1 MSDDMISQEEIDALL
16 NGGSIPTADSAPAGE
31 SETAAAPAA
40 ASPDSSSS
48 QLDDVLTDME
58 KDALGE
64 IGNISMGSAATTL
77 SVLLGHKVSITT
89 PSVSV
94 ATMGIIQ
101 QQYPMP
107 YLIVEVGYTIGI
119 EGNNVLAIQA
129 QDAAIIADLM
139 MGGDGTNPDTEINE
153 IAMSAVGESMNQM
166 MGTVATSLSTMFNKK
181 IDISPPKVNLIDFGS
196 EDKVTELVGRDEP
209 VVRTSFRME
218 VDGLIDSEIMQIL
231 PVTVAKEMVE
241 ALTGGSNNEPETA
254 SPAPTPV
261 SPAPAPTPVPPAPAP
276 TPAPAAPQA
285 QMTSPVQTPAPQ
297 AQMAPP
303 VQAPAP
309 QAQMAP
315 PVQAPA
321 MGYAMQPHV
330 AQNVPVQS
338 AQFTPLNTQP
348 VQINDANI
356 GLILDVPLS
365 VTVELGQTKK
375 SIKDILE
382 LTNGSIVE
390 LDKLA
395 GEPVDI
401 KVNGQFLA
409 KGEVVVIDENF
420 GVRITEIASPAER
433 AAKLQY

>member
-16 NGGSIPTADSAPAGE
+16 NGGAIPDAGDAAPAGE
-31 SETAAAPAA
+31 SEAAAEPAA
-40 ASPDSSSS
+40 DSSSS
-48 QLDDVLTDME
+48 QLDDVLTDVE

-89 PSVSV
+89 PTVSV
-94 ATMGIIQ
+94 ATMSIIQ
-101 QQYPMP
+101 EQYPMP

-119 EGNNVLAIQA
+119 DGNNVLAIQA

-196 EDKVTELVGRDEP
+196 EDKVTELVGKDEP

-231 PVTVAKEMVE
+231 PVSVAKEMVE
-241 ALTGGSNNEPETA
+241 SLTNGAAEEEPEPEPV
-254 SPAPTPV
+254 PA
-261 SPAPAPTPVPPAPAP
+261 APA
-276 TPAPAAPQA
+276 PAPAAPA
-285 QMTSPVQTPAPQ
+285 AAPA
-297 AQMAPP
+297 
-303 VQAPAP
+303 APAP
-309 QAQMAP
+309 APAPAAAPPQMAA
-315 PVQAPA
+315 APA
-321 MGYAMQPHV
+321 AGYGMAMQPHV
-330 AQNVPVQS
+330 ATNVPVQS
-338 AQFTPLNTQP
+338 AQFTPLNMQP
-348 VQINDANI
+348 VQVNDANI

-365 VTVELGQTKK
+365 VTVELGRTKK
-375 SIKDILE
+375 SIKEILE

-390 LDKLA
+390 LEKLA

-401 KVNGQFLA
+401 QVNGKFLA

-433 AAKLQY
+433 AAKLQ

>member
-1 MSDDMISQEEIDALL
+1 MISQEEIDALL
-16 NGGSIPTADSAPAGE
+16 NGGAIPEAGGDAAPAGE
-31 SETAAAPAA
+31 SEAAAEAPAA
-40 ASPDSSSS
+40 DSSSS
-48 QLDDVLTDME
+48 QFDDVLTDME

-89 PSVSV
+89 PTVSV
-94 ATMGIIQ
+94 ATMSIIQ
-101 QQYPMP
+101 EQYPMP

-119 EGNNVLAIQA
+119 DGNNVLAIQA
-129 QDAAIIADLM
+129 QDASIIADLM

-181 IDISPPKVNLIDFGS
+181 IDISPPKVNLIDLGN
-196 EDKVTELVGRDEP
+196 EDKVTEIVGQDEP

-231 PVTVAKEMVE
+231 PVPVAKEMVE
-241 ALTGGSNNEPETA
+241 ALTNSSKAEEPE
-254 SPAPTPV
+254 PAPAPAAAPA
-261 SPAPAPTPVPPAPAP
+261 PAPAPTPTPAPAP
-276 TPAPAAPQA
+276 AAAP
-285 QMTSPVQTPAPQ
+285 PPQ
-297 AQMAPP
+297 AAPTMAAPP
-303 VQAPAP
+303 AG
-309 QAQMAP
+309 
-315 PVQAPA
+315 
-321 MGYAMQPHV
+321 GYGMAMQPHV
-330 AQNVPVQS
+330 ATNVPVQS

-348 VQINDANI
+348 VQVNDANI
-356 GLILDVPLS
+356 GLILDVPLQ
-365 VTVELGQTKK
+365 VTVELGRTKK
-375 SIKDILE
+375 SIKEILE

-401 KVNGQFLA
+401 QVNGKFLA

-433 AAKLQY
+433 AAKLQ

>member
-31 SETAAAPAA
+31 SEAASEAAAAPAA

-254 SPAPTPV
+254 P
-261 SPAPAPTPVPPAPAP
+261 PAPAPVPPAPEP
-276 TPAPAAPQA
+276 TPAPAPQA
-285 QMTSPVQTPAPQ
+285 QMTPPVQAPSPQ

>member
-31 SETAAAPAA
+31 SEAASEAAAAPAA

-254 SPAPTPV
+254 P
-261 SPAPAPTPVPPAPAP
+261 PAPAPVPPAPEP
-276 TPAPAAPQA
+276 TPAPQA
-285 QMTSPVQTPAPQ
+285 QMTPPVQAPSPQ

>member
-31 SETAAAPAA
+31 SEAAAAPAA

-129 QDAAIIADLM
+129 HDAAIIADLM

-241 ALTGGSNNEPETA
+241 ALTGGSNNEPEA
-254 SPAPTPV
+254 AP
-261 SPAPAPTPVPPAPAP
+261 PAPAPVPPAPEP
-276 TPAPAAPQA
+276 TPAPPPQA
-285 QMTSPVQTPAPQ
+285 QMTPPVQAPPPQ

>member
-31 SETAAAPAA
+31 SEAASEAAAAPAA

-254 SPAPTPV
+254 PPA
-261 SPAPAPTPVPPAPAP
+261 SAPVPPAPEPTTAP
-276 TPAPAAPQA
+276 APQA
-285 QMTSPVQTPAPQ
+285 QMTSPVQTPPPQ